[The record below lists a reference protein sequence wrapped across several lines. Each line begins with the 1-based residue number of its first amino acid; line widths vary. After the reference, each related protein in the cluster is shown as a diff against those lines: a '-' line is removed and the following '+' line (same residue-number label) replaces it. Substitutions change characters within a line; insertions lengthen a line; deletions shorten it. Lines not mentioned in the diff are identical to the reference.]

1 MKFCQIIEINQNNN
15 INFLIIRIRNLS
27 PSTREG
33 GHRSDPEEPEP
44 GPEVRIRTQGG
55 NHFADRH
62 IDAFLSS
69 HEKLKCWNWNKLS
82 WKYNLLFKTKF
93 FCEKLNRGSI
103 YWTVLFLS
111 QTSIFRIQSIISFR
125 L

>member
-1 MKFCQIIEINQNNN
+1 MKFCQINQNK
-15 INFLIIRIRNLS
+15 NFLIIRIKNLS

-44 GPEVRIRTQGG
+44 GTEVRIRTQGG

-69 HEKLKCWNWNKLS
+69 HEKLLKL
-82 WKYNLLFKTKF
+82 
-93 FCEKLNRGSI
+93 EQIKLK
-103 YWTVLFLS
+103 
-111 QTSIFRIQSIISFR
+111 IQFA